1 MPVNKHDLNLRQV
14 EKPGVKDVK
23 IRDVLSLTPF
33 MKPENAEWLKQVLTF
48 QTGQEDQ
55 ARPSRR
61 PVAADSEDSLES
73 SEYFDESD

>member
-1 MPVNKHDLNLRQV
+1 M

-23 IRDVLSLTPF
+23 IRGVLSLTPF

-61 PVAADSEDSLES
+61 PVAADSEDCLES